1 MTWGIIGAMDSEVAL
16 LRESMEIER
25 TEEISGLTYYIG
37 RLCGQRVIVVCC
49 SIGKV
54 NAAICAQTLAAVFKV
69 DRLVNVGV
77 AGALDERLHIF
88 DVVVSEKLC
97 YHDADL
103 DIFGRNPPFLSE
115 YTADEEMVGL
125 AMRACERIA
134 GDTFRYFGGRI
145 VSGDRFVSENAEK
158 KRIVEQFHP
167 MCVEMEG
174 AAVGHVAAAN
184 RIPFVVLRSMSD
196 GADDNAGVS
205 FDEFAPKA
213 AEHSA
218 RLIME
223 ILKLAGETH

>member
-16 LRESMEIER
+16 LRDSMDIER
-25 TEEISGLTYYIG
+25 TEEISGLIYYIG
-37 RLCGQRVIVVCC
+37 TLCGQQVIVVCC

-54 NAAICAQTLAAVFKV
+54 NAAICAQTLASVFKV

-77 AGALDERLHIF
+77 AGALDERLNIF
-88 DVVVSEKLC
+88 DVVVSDMLC

-103 DIFGRNPPFLSE
+103 GILARNPPFCSE
-115 YTADEEMVGL
+115 YYADKDLVQL
-125 AMRACERIA
+125 ATRACSRI
-134 GDTFRYFGGRI
+134 F
-145 VSGDRFVSENAEK
+145 SGDRFISENTEK
-158 KRIVEQFHP
+158 KRIVEEFHP

-184 RIPFVVLRSMSD
+184 KIPFVVIRSMSD
-196 GADDNAGVS
+196 GADDNADVS

-218 RLIME
+218 RIIMG
-223 ILKLAGETH
+223 ILELA

>member
-1 MTWGIIGAMDSEVAL
+1 MVWGIIGAMDSEVAL
-16 LRESMEIER
+16 LRNSMTVEK
-25 TEEISGLTYYIG
+25 TEEVSGLTYYIG
-37 RLCGQRVIVVCC
+37 TLCGQKVIVVCC

-54 NAAICAQTLAAVFKV
+54 NAAVCAQTLAAVFKV

-77 AGALDERLHIF
+77 AGALDERLSIF

-115 YTADEEMVGL
+115 YKADEGL
-125 AMRACERIA
+125 VKLAIGACEEISGNEFRCFA
-134 GDTFRYFGGRI
+134 GKI

-174 AAVGHVAAAN
+174 AAVGHVASAN
-184 RIPFVVLRSMSD
+184 RIPFVVIRSMSD
-196 GADDNAGVS
+196 GADDNAGIS

-218 RLIME
+218 RIVME
-223 ILKLAGETH
+223 ILKLA

>member
-16 LRESMEIER
+16 LRDSMAVEK
-25 TEEISGLTYYIG
+25 TEVISGLTYYIG
-37 RLCGQRVIVVCC
+37 TLCGQRVIVVCC

-54 NAAICAQTLAAVFKV
+54 NAAICAQTLAAVFQV

-77 AGALDERLHIF
+77 AGALDERLNIF
-88 DVVVSEKLC
+88 DVVVSDKLC

-115 YTADEEMVGL
+115 YHADQGL
-125 AMRACERIA
+125 VQLATRACSRIS
-134 GDTFRYFGGRI
+134 GSGFHCFVGNI
-145 VSGDRFVSENAEK
+145 VSGDRFVSENSEK
-158 KRIVEQFHP
+158 RRIVEQFHP

-184 RIPFVVLRSMSD
+184 RVPFVVIRSMSD
-196 GADDNAGVS
+196 SADDNAGVS

-218 RLIME
+218 RIIMG
-223 ILKLAGETH
+223 ILELA

>member
-16 LRESMEIER
+16 LRDSMEVER

-37 RLCGQRVIVVCC
+37 TLCGQKVIVVCC

-77 AGALDERLHIF
+77 AGALDERLRIF

-103 DIFGRNPPFLSE
+103 DIFERNPPFVSE
-115 YTADEEMVGL
+115 YAADKDMVRL
-125 AMRACERIA
+125 AEQACEKIA
-134 GDTFRYFGGRI
+134 GTDFRCFGGRI

-158 KRIVEQFHP
+158 QRIVGQFHP

-184 RIPFVVLRSMSD
+184 KIPFVVIRSMSD
-196 GADDNAGVS
+196 GADDNAGMS

-218 RLIME
+218 KIVME
-223 ILKLAGETH
+223 MLKLA

>member
-16 LRESMEIER
+16 LRNSMEIEK

-37 RLCGQRVIVVCC
+37 TLCGQKVIIVCC

-77 AGALDERLHIF
+77 AGALDERLNIF
-88 DVVVSEKLC
+88 DVVVSDVLC
-97 YHDADL
+97 YHDAGL
-103 DIFGRNPPFLSE
+103 GILAHNPPFCSE
-115 YTADEEMVGL
+115 YYADKDLVQL
-125 AMRACERIA
+125 AARACSRIS
-134 GDTFRYFGGRI
+134 GDDFNCFVGRI
-145 VSGDRFVSENAEK
+145 VSGDRFISENAEK
-158 KRIVEQFHP
+158 KRIVEEFHP

-174 AAVGHVAAAN
+174 AALGHVAVAN
-184 RIPFVVLRSMSD
+184 KIPFVVIRSMSD
-196 GADDNAGVS
+196 GADDNADVS

-218 RLIME
+218 RIIMG
-223 ILKLAGETH
+223 ILELA